1 MINHLVILSHRR
13 STIVA
18 LETYL
23 LWSKYGFSKVMMYNP
38 IAIHSVSPLSDKH
51 EGKMDPFLVSNPL
64 RYLTEY

>member
-1 MINHLVILSHRR
+1 MKNHLVILSHRR

-18 LETYL
+18 LETYP
-23 LWSKYGFSKVMMYNP
+23 LWSKYGFAQVMMYNP
-38 IAIHSVSPLSDKH
+38 IALHSVAPLSDRH